1 MEKERGLR
9 YFPIALFASVMGL
22 AGTTH
27 AIKQYETMY
36 NLMNL
41 VSTLLFILTLLIFVI
56 VLGIFLYRVVKYTE
70 EIKAELKHPV
80 KMNFF
85 GAIAISFLMVGLI
98 FIDVNE
104 TISLITWTIGAII
117 QLVLTLVILTNLM
130 WKLSLEI
137 GQFNPVW
144 FIPIVGNIVVP
155 LAGVHHVGIEINIF
169 YFSLGIIFSIIYYTL
184 FVNRMFFGGPLP
196 KMLRPTVFILLAPP
210 AIGFM
215 SYVKIFEE
223 ANAFAYILYGFAFY
237 LGLLLI
243 YQMKYYLQVP
253 FFVSWWA
260 MLFPTAAITN
270 ATFMMYELT
279 GLIYLQWLLH
289 IQILGLIILTIYL
302 LIQTIRLYLN
312 KELCVKG

>member
-1 MEKERGLR
+1 FQTCAL
-9 YFPIALFASVMGL
+9 PIF
-22 AGTTH
+22 
-27 AIKQYETMY
+27 KQYEAMY

-56 VLGIFLYRVVKYTE
+56 VLGIFLYRLVKYPE
-70 EIKAELKHPV
+70 EIKTELKHPV

-130 WKLSLEI
+130 WKQSLEI

-169 YFSLGIIFSIIYYTL
+169 YFSLGIILDRKST
-184 FVNRMFFGGPLP
+184 
-196 KMLRPTVFILLAPP
+196 
-210 AIGFM
+210 
-215 SYVKIFEE
+215 
-223 ANAFAYILYGFAFY
+223 
-237 LGLLLI
+237 
-243 YQMKYYLQVP
+243 
-253 FFVSWWA
+253 
-260 MLFPTAAITN
+260 
-270 ATFMMYELT
+270 
-279 GLIYLQWLLH
+279 
-289 IQILGLIILTIYL
+289 
-302 LIQTIRLYLN
+302 RLN
-312 KELCVKG
+312 S